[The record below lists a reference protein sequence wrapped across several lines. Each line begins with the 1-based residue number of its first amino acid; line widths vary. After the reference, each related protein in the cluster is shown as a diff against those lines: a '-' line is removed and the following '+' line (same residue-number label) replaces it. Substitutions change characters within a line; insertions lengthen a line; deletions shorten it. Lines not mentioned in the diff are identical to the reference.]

1 MSEKVEI
8 ALPKG
13 LRLLIQETCVE
24 CRKQNRFC
32 GMYGSQ
38 KVCLRIVEDKT
49 SANGIAIDMK
59 PSCELGK
66 YIPIGVSETLHIT
79 EMVKENA

>member
-13 LRLLIQETCVE
+13 LKILIAETCTE
-24 CRKQNRFC
+24 CRNQNRFC
-32 GMYGSQ
+32 GLYGKQ

-49 SANGIAIDMK
+49 SANGVGIEMK

-79 EMVKENA
+79 ELVKENE

>member
-13 LRLLIQETCVE
+13 LKILIQETCTK

-38 KVCLRIVEDKT
+38 KVCLRIVEDLE
-49 SANGIAIDMK
+49 SQNGIAIKML

-79 EMVKENA
+79 ELVKENE

>member
-1 MSEKVEI
+1 MSEETEKVEI

-13 LRLLIQETCVE
+13 LKILIQETCTE
-24 CRKQNRFC
+24 CRNQNRFC
-32 GMYGSQ
+32 GLYGKQ

-49 SANGIAIDMK
+49 SVNGVAIEML

-66 YIPIGVSETLHIT
+66 HISVSETVKGFHIR
-79 EMVKENA
+79 EVV